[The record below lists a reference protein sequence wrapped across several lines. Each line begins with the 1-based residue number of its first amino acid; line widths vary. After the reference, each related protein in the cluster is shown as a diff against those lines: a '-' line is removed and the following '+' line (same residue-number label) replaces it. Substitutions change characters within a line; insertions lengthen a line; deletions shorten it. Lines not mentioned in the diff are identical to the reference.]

1 MEDEDYRVM
10 LDKIFAAQKIAVQLT
25 LKNDFYMEIPQEK
38 VKDNIEYE
46 VDMCKKQMEE
56 INHMNWQFTSAQLNG
71 NETSINDFDCM
82 KINQRLRKVQQNK
95 ATSKL
100 MELPSPN
107 LILNLYSCVVTTD
120 KMEL

>member
-56 INHMNWQFTSAQLNG
+56 INHMNW
-71 NETSINDFDCM
+71 
-82 KINQRLRKVQQNK
+82 
-95 ATSKL
+95 
-100 MELPSPN
+100 
-107 LILNLYSCVVTTD
+107 
-120 KMEL
+120 